1 MNVSPIESDFS
12 WRNHQWNSWL
22 YLPPRRWAFE
32 HMKAT
37 KIILFL
43 RERGSCRAWREG
55 DIIWDWLTSEQL
67 WGFYLNLRLNLLSRP
82 FVGFKIQN
90 CNFISCRLWNLSEK
104 DKTFM
109 SRMMTRNSS
118 EGAKNEIS
126 CVSDPHIY
134 NWIGLITKNILTKTS
149 SPCFL
154 GFLRRHVTVMVVVVK
169 LLYMRKNFPIPLAR
183 IWRALETWNT
193 TGFYLLSLSHLL
205 SHL

>member
-37 KIILFL
+37 KIILFLFL

-90 CNFISCRLWNLSEK
+90 CNFISCRLWNLWVK
-104 DKTFM
+104 KT
-109 SRMMTRNSS
+109 
-118 EGAKNEIS
+118 
-126 CVSDPHIY
+126 
-134 NWIGLITKNILTKTS
+134 
-149 SPCFL
+149 
-154 GFLRRHVTVMVVVVK
+154 K
-169 LLYMRKNFPIPLAR
+169 LLWAE
-183 IWRALETWNT
+183 WWQETLPKAPKT
-193 TGFYLLSLSHLL
+193 KSLVSAILIFTIEL
-205 SHL
+205 VWSQTIYWQKQVPPVS